1 MKLKKYALRPKIFV
15 EKVLNYI
22 VWCPLSKYVILKSIQ
37 KPKVE
42 HYDDIH
48 DGLIGSP
55 RLEPSWWANGWG
67 RTGSRRVTVT
77 QELSTPPRLKATQ
90 GVRSRPNSAGIP
102 FETVGV
108 ELGRRGGKKQKKS
121 RSRALAKTA
130 VILPNGMARRRE
142 NYAEQKHQEWA

>member
-1 MKLKKYALRPKIFV
+1 MSYLRT
-15 EKVLNYI
+15 
-22 VWCPLSKYVILKSIQ
+22 SKSQVK
-37 KPKVE
+37 
-42 HYDDIH
+42 HNDDIH

-102 FETVGV
+102 CETVGV
-108 ELGRRGGKKQKKS
+108 ELGSRGGKKQKKF
-121 RSRALAKTA
+121 RFRALAKTA
-130 VILPNGMARRRE
+130 VILPNGVARSRE
-142 NYAEQKHQEWA
+142 NYAEAKTPRMGIKLQASYIPIDT

>member
-1 MKLKKYALRPKIFV
+1 MVSLQILNLKT
-15 EKVLNYI
+15 
-22 VWCPLSKYVILKSIQ
+22 SKSE
-37 KPKVE
+37 VE
-42 HYDDIH
+42 HHDDIH
-48 DGLIGSP
+48 HHMIGSP

-121 RSRALAKTA
+121 RFRALAKTA
-130 VILPNGMARRRE
+130 VILLNGVARRRE
-142 NYAEQKHQEWA
+142 NYAEAKIPRMGIKLQASYIPIETSSMRS

>member
-1 MKLKKYALRPKIFV
+1 M
-15 EKVLNYI
+15 
-22 VWCPLSKYVILKSIQ
+22 
-37 KPKVE
+37 
-42 HYDDIH
+42 
-48 DGLIGSP
+48 IGSP

-108 ELGRRGGKKQKKS
+108 ELGRRGEKKQKKS
-121 RSRALAKTA
+121 RFRALAKTA
-130 VILPNGMARRRE
+130 VILPNGVARRRG
-142 NYAEQKHQEWA
+142 NYAEAKTPRMGIKLQASYIPIETSSMRS